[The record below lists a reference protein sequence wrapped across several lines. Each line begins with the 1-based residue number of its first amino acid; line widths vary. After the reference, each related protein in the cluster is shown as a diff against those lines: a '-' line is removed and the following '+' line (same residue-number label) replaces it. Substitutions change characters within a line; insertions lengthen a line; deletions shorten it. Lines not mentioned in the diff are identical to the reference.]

1 MRSPDG
7 KETSPKKDAP
17 SAGHGRTA
25 SLNSASEDL
34 QAKLSK
40 VRYRAEQE
48 GQVWTNSP
56 RDRYADSAFDDKIL
70 DERGDGPPPFQH
82 WKGDSSPR
90 EGRSASSSSPHI
102 RPKADST
109 VRSLPAA
116 QDGLQTIYST
126 CTIPRLALS
135 PSPSQTVCCPSC
147 NGHDRVLQPLLRCG
161 VLEEASCSKCGVGV
175 FFNDHSTVAH
185 RCPSCT
191 FTRCVVCWLEDL
203 LAAVR
208 RDPQD
213 TYKFAPATREASNG
227 KASAAPAEAS
237 ESIIERRLSDLEEEC
252 RGRVLQLGRERDKL
266 HAQLMHREGELA
278 KWKQV
283 SADWRQ
289 HAKNAEETAV
299 IDRSK
304 TSQLQAQ
311 LDAVSRE
318 LYEYRQQAEAQIS
331 NNAAEAVILQSKI
344 VDQAVELAAMKAMND
359 ELSCHMEVRDQQQL
373 ASSSSPSST
382 SPTSA
387 TASKGLKRLWTDL
400 IGADTNFTPS
410 SSSRQREA
418 VRSPPPPA
426 RYAFCNMCNEVLELL
441 DDPTVF
447 GHNAAELR
455 PVLMY
460 QLNALVGFGP
470 DSPPDSD
477 GTTTTHNFDLDQ
489 YESALSNALA
499 MLNKARAS
507 LEHQEAVHARELAV
521 QCEARSRAEQKAD
534 RIVQEYEEEFKRWKE
549 TVLQQVRREC
559 ARYRERLQASRQQKR
574 QSVIGASP
582 GDAEGSAEE
591 TLVENEGD
599 LDFLFDELDWT
610 ADEKQID
617 SIAGKRKSS
626 LPPGTPSSQKGAAV
640 DENSEKDFL

>member
-1 MRSPDG
+1 MRSPDD

-102 RPKADST
+102 RSKADPT
-109 VRSLPAA
+109 VRSPPAA
-116 QDGLQTIYST
+116 QAGLQTIDST
-126 CTIPRLALS
+126 STIPRLSLS
-135 PSPSQTVCCPSC
+135 PSSSPTMCCPSC

-161 VLEEASCSKCGVGV
+161 VLEGASCSACGVPLLEVGV
-175 FFNDHSTVAH
+175 FFSDDSAIAH

-208 RDPQD
+208 RDSQD
-213 TYKFAPATREASNG
+213 TYKFAPAPREVKNG
-227 KASAAPAEAS
+227 KTSAAAAEAS

-266 HAQLMHREGELA
+266 HAQLMHREGEVA
-278 KWKQV
+278 KLKQV

-359 ELSCHMEVRDQQQL
+359 ELSCHMEV
-373 ASSSSPSST
+373 
-382 SPTSA
+382 
-387 TASKGLKRLWTDL
+387 
-400 IGADTNFTPS
+400 
-410 SSSRQREA
+410 
-418 VRSPPPPA
+418 
-426 RYAFCNMCNEVLELL
+426 
-441 DDPTVF
+441 
-447 GHNAAELR
+447 
-455 PVLMY
+455 
-460 QLNALVGFGP
+460 
-470 DSPPDSD
+470 
-477 GTTTTHNFDLDQ
+477 
-489 YESALSNALA
+489 
-499 MLNKARAS
+499 
-507 LEHQEAVHARELAV
+507 
-521 QCEARSRAEQKAD
+521 
-534 RIVQEYEEEFKRWKE
+534 
-549 TVLQQVRREC
+549 
-559 ARYRERLQASRQQKR
+559 
-574 QSVIGASP
+574 
-582 GDAEGSAEE
+582 
-591 TLVENEGD
+591 
-599 LDFLFDELDWT
+599 
-610 ADEKQID
+610 
-617 SIAGKRKSS
+617 
-626 LPPGTPSSQKGAAV
+626 
-640 DENSEKDFL
+640 